1 MGAKRSGT
9 KNNKKTTEKE
19 FAMNNITIKDFKKL
33 LKTDAS
39 KFEGIVVSEGKISK
53 GPYTFFI
60 TPLTQGEHKVDV
72 LSCQYKSA
80 PNTQKTYLGF
90 VVDSSDVH
98 FYSKV
103 FSNMF
108 FDKDCDD
115 TDAILA
121 MGKALYDELVK
132 MNPMAKEDAYCR
144 YEGNRIAFCRA
155 VKGNPDYDNPYEV
168 YGVIVCSIFRSIQS
182 WYSKYNKFLVDY
194 LANPTGWAERSIH
207 EADELLPS
215 IGINPFSSSMGANI
229 LNSERLAQKLV
240 ASYSVPGT
248 KEEYYKKLYRSVSGH
263 DYVQLLI
270 EIDGDTIS
278 LEYPVESDLTSHTL
292 VIEEALRTFV
302 AKKRPS
308 KKQKVEN
315 FLAKH
320 NVEFATRI
328 PVKYIREIYTPDMKN
343 VLWKNPKFEGL
354 TK

>member
-1 MGAKRSGT
+1 MCNPAALVALMHDS
-9 KNNKKTTEKE
+9 
-19 FAMNNITIKDFKKL
+19 D
-33 LKTDAS
+33 
-39 KFEGIVVSEGKISK
+39 
-53 GPYTFFI
+53 Y
-60 TPLTQGEHKVDV
+60 DV
-72 LSCQYKSA
+72 LKEA
-80 PNTQKTYLGF
+80 
-90 VVDSSDVH
+90 
-98 FYSKV
+98 FYYAWAKHISETLA
-103 FSNMF
+103 
-108 FDKDCDD
+108 DD
-115 TDAILA
+115 
-121 MGKALYDELVK
+121 E
-132 MNPMAKEDAYCR
+132 NN
-144 YEGNRIAFCRA
+144 GNVI
-155 VKGNPDYDNPYEV
+155 NDYY
-168 YGVIVCSIFRSIQS
+168 
-182 WYSKYNKFLVDY
+182 
-194 LANPTGWAERSIH
+194 
-207 EADELLPS
+207 
-215 IGINPFSSSMGANI
+215 MGANI

-248 KEEYYKKLYRSVSGH
+248 KEEYYKNLYRSVSGH